1 MTIFAVGADST
12 VLLELGAILLAL
24 GVLGRL
30 AARVGLPAI
39 PLYLLAGLVVG
50 DGGLYSLD
58 ASLDFIE
65 TGADIGVV
73 LLLFMLGLEYTT
85 DELFHG
91 LRTQRMAGVVDAV
104 TNFTPG
110 FAIGL
115 LLDWGPLAAALLGGV
130 TYVSSSGIIARLLDE
145 FERLGNRETS
155 VVLSLLVIED
165 LAMAVY
171 LPIVA
176 GLLIGEG
183 TGETAV
189 SIAIA
194 LAVVAVVLF
203 ASARFGVHVSRLVN
217 TESAEL
223 LLLTVL
229 GLTLLVAGLAEEV
242 EISSAVGAF
251 LVGVSL
257 SGRVAEQGRQVLAPV
272 RDLFAGIFFV
282 FFGLQVDPADLGP
295 AAGTA
300 IALAVITGATK
311 YCTGWWAA
319 RTAGIGPRGRIRAGT
334 VLLPRG
340 EFSIVIAELG
350 VAAGLTAELGS
361 VTACYVLILA
371 IVGSILARYADVI
384 ADALVRRRMPQPRP
398 A

>member
-1 MTIFAVGADST
+1 MCSAGSPR
-12 VLLELGAILLAL
+12 AI
-24 GVLGRL
+24 
-30 AARVGLPAI
+30 GLPAI

-50 DGGLYSLD
+50 DGGFYSLD

-85 DELFHG
+85 DELMVG
-91 LRTQRMAGVVDAV
+91 LRSHRRAGMVDAAA
-104 TNFTPG
+104 NFAPG

-115 LLDWGPLAAALLGGV
+115 LLGWEPLAAALLGGV

-145 FERLGNRETS
+145 FERLGNRETP
-155 VVLSLLVIED
+155 VVLSVLVIED

-176 GLLIGEG
+176 GLLIGDG
-183 TGETAV
+183 PGATVV
-189 SIAIA
+189 SIVIA

-203 ASARFGVHVSRLVN
+203 ASARFGGHVSRLVN
-217 TESAEL
+217 SESAEL
-223 LLLTVL
+223 VLLTVL
-229 GLTLLVAGLAEEV
+229 GLTLLVAGLAEEA

-257 SGRVAEQGRQVLAPV
+257 SGRVAEQSRQVLAPV

-282 FFGLQVDPADLGP
+282 WFGLEVDPERPRPGGRGGDRPRCGHRGDEVLHRMVGGPAGGDRAAWPHPGRDGAP
-295 AAGTA
+295 AAGRV
-300 IALAVITGATK
+300 LDRDRR
-311 YCTGWWAA
+311 A
-319 RTAGIGPRGRIRAGT
+319 RRRCRPDRRHRPGDRVLRPDPRRRRLDHRPLRGR
-334 VLLPRG
+334 
-340 EFSIVIAELG
+340 
-350 VAAGLTAELGS
+350 
-361 VTACYVLILA
+361 
-371 IVGSILARYADVI
+371 D
-384 ADALVRRRMPQPRP
+384 RRRGPAPPRPRPRP